1 MMLWRR
7 SVTAVLSPFQQGA
20 AVRSFT
26 ATVAIKV
33 DEKEDG
39 KINENLRSLMDPWI
53 YEGTN
58 KEFVQIR
65 KQLRALNNCLTELR
79 VGGYRDRGDP
89 PFSSHVVIERAV
101 EHLGNLTG
109 LISEENLAQKNE
121 SDGNVK
127 IIEDSE
133 IDVQQLE
140 AMLQKEGMKT
150 RSTIQNEEK
159 KNRLID
165 AIWKLGNFKTTDY
178 FRDSNGAYVWPSLED
193 NAGPHLLRSIL
204 RAFLAGEG
212 FYVKA
217 DDLLQK
223 KVGDFIELG
232 ETHHLRLRKT
242 LSVAIADLTG
252 TKPKYEVHA
261 KNGFMIYHG

>member
-1 MMLWRR
+1 MMLFRR
-7 SVTAVLSPFQQGA
+7 SVTAFLSPFQQVA
-20 AVRSFT
+20 AMRSFT

-79 VGGYRDRGDP
+79 EGTYRTHHH
-89 PFSSHVVIERAV
+89 SSSDVIKSAFG
-101 EHLGNLTG
+101 HLGKLTG
-109 LISEENLAQKNE
+109 LISEENLAQRNE